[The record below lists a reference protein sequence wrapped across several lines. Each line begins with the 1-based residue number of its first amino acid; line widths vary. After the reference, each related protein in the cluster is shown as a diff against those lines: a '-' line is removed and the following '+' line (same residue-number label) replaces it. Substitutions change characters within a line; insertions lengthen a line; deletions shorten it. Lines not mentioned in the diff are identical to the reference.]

1 MGMGKTGIMICGH
14 GSRSEAA
21 VAEFRG
27 LAEAVAARYPNDPVE
42 FGFLEFARPIIR
54 DGLDAL
60 LDAGVTRVLA
70 VPGMLFAAGHVKND
84 IAAVLNAYA
93 ADKPITVEFARD
105 LGIDPK
111 MLEAARVRIEEAEQA
126 AGDAVPREETLLMV
140 VGRGTS
146 DPDANGNV
154 AKIARM
160 LGEGMGFG
168 WTEACYSGVTFP
180 LVAPGLEHAAKL
192 GYRRIVVFPYFLFTG
207 ILVDRIYAVTDQVAA
222 AHPGIA
228 FVKAPYLGAHEQ
240 VVQTFVDRIE
250 GIGTGDNNMN
260 CLTCIYREQVVGFE
274 ARVGQAQ
281 ESHHHHVEGIGTGT
295 AGHSHVHDHD
305 HQHGTGHHHHHGH
318 DHGHGHTH
326 THAPHPHPDHPHGPG
341 RRDPNST

>member
-1 MGMGKTGIMICGH
+1 MGHTGIMICGH
-14 GSRSEAA
+14 GSRSDSA

-27 LAEAVAARYPNDPVE
+27 LAERIAGRYPDTPVE

-60 LDAGVTRVLA
+60 VDKGVSHILA

-84 IAAVLNAYA
+84 IASVLNDHA
-93 ADKPITVEFARD
+93 AIRNRDGMALEIEFARD

-111 MLEAARVRIEEAEQA
+111 MLSAARARIEQAEAAAPAHIS
-126 AGDAVPREETLLMV
+126 REETLLMV

-146 DPDANGNV
+146 DPDANGNI

-180 LVAPGLEHAAKL
+180 LVAPGLEHAVRL

-207 ILVDRIYAVTDQVAA
+207 ILVERIYSITDRIAA
-222 AHPGIA
+222 ANPAIE
-228 FVKAPYLGAHEQ
+228 FVKAPYLGDHDL
-240 VVQTFVDRIE
+240 VVDTFVERID
-250 GIGTGDNNMN
+250 GIALGDNNMN
-260 CLTCIYREQVVGFE
+260 CLTCIYREKVVGFE
-274 ARVGQAQ
+274 ARVGEAQ
-281 ESHHHHVEGIGTGT
+281 HSHHHHVEGIGTGDGAT
-295 AGHSHVHDHD
+295 PGHSHDHP
-305 HQHGTGHHHHHGH
+305 
-318 DHGHGHTH
+318 HTH
-326 THAPHPHPDHPHGPG
+326 THAPHPHADHRHGPG
-341 RRDPNST
+341 RRDPAGV